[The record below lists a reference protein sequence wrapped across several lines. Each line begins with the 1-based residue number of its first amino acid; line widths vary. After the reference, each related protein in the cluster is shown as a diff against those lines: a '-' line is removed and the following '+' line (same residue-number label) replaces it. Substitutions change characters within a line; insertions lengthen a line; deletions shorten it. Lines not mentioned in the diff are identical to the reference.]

1 MDNSTNSSK
10 SVFDFK
16 RNKKTIDAT
25 FLLVIILILLTTFA
39 TAKTRVSQFNRNKK
53 NYPVVIGLEAGLA
66 QKKMEYTINTFNQ
79 KYIEPAYRLTLS
91 KQLNSKLT
99 VELAYLNSFKNPAPN
114 IDYIYND
121 QNKLISVSSIYK
133 IKILDNISFEPKLG
147 IGWMQYSEHLSTTEN
162 NSISKVKQSQ
172 AFQIG
177 SKLKYQFHKN
187 FALGAG
193 ADYIYVNNQL
203 NFPFAYGGLYF
214 NFNSNGINK
223 KCPSKF

>member
-1 MDNSTNSSK
+1 MENSTNSSK
-10 SVFDFK
+10 SSNFVK
-16 RNKKTIDAT
+16 SNKKVIDIS
-25 FLLVIILILLTTFA
+25 FLIVILLILFTTFA
-39 TAKTRVSQFNRNKK
+39 TAKTRVNQFNRNKK
-53 NYPVVIGLEAGLA
+53 NYPLVIGLEAGLA

-99 VELAYLNSFKNPAPN
+99 IEFAYLNSFKNPAPN

-133 IKILDNISFEPKLG
+133 IKILNNISFEPKLG
-147 IGWMQYSEHLSTTEN
+147 IGWMQYTEHLSTTEN
-162 NSISKVKQSQ
+162 NSINNVKQSQ

-214 NFNSNGINK
+214 NFTSNGINR